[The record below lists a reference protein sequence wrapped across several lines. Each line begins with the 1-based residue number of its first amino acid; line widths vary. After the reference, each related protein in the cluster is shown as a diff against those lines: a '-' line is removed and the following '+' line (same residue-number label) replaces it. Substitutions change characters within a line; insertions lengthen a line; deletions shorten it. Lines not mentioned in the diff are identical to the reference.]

1 MGQSSTNDA
10 SNNEVEVKKN
20 LLGWKAA
27 IGFIISIFLAGV
39 ISVITVTSYLDN
51 RAQTMFYDRNS
62 GLLLEQRVQVME
74 ENLRSQNQKMDTII
88 LQQNQLFLQNA
99 VIIQKIENIK

>member
-39 ISVITVTSYLDN
+39 ISVTSYLDN

>member
-1 MGQSSTNDA
+1 
-10 SNNEVEVKKN
+10 
-20 LLGWKAA
+20 
-27 IGFIISIFLAGV
+27 
-39 ISVITVTSYLDN
+39 
-51 RAQTMFYDRNS
+51 MFYDRNS